1 MYQLCAMNG
10 HYRFYELDVFFDEI
24 QKAGF
29 VNAELWTSPH
39 HYFVDYQQYDDPVK
53 LRHLAESHQVK
64 IRCICP
70 EQTNPKPNNVAV
82 KGKAAKERVYAYYRN
97 IVDAAKEAG
106 ADKVLIT
113 PGWAY
118 YSEAVEEARKRSVEM
133 LSRVSEYAAQKQ
145 ILLVMEA
152 LQPNE
157 SRIANTA
164 ADLKA
169 LKQMVGNDNLKI
181 CLDLGAMARMGESI
195 DDYFE
200 VFKKDVAHCHF
211 VDGAPVGHLAWGDGE
226 RSMKDDLEAFGRNGY
241 EGLLSLESVNDRYYE
256 KPYLADQKTM
266 ELFMKNQGEK
276 GI

>member
-1 MYQLCAMNG
+1 
-10 HYRFYELDVFFDEI
+10 
-24 QKAGF
+24 
-29 VNAELWTSPH
+29 
-39 HYFVDYQQYDDPVK
+39 
-53 LRHLAESHQVK
+53 
-64 IRCICP
+64 
-70 EQTNPKPNNVAV
+70 
-82 KGKAAKERVYAYYRN
+82 
-97 IVDAAKEAG
+97 
-106 ADKVLIT
+106 
-113 PGWAY
+113 
-118 YSEAVEEARKRSVEM
+118 M

-152 LQPNE
+152 LQPDE

>member
-152 LQPNE
+152 LQPDE

-181 CLDLGAMARMGESI
+181 CL
-195 DDYFE
+195 E